1 MYLKKLELKNFRK
14 FRTKNNIV
22 EFVDAESYQKQK
34 ESESTDIAP
43 ITTLIVGKNNSGKTT
58 ITKALEKLIK
68 GNKFE
73 ANDFNFS
80 YLKEKLSKYEEENK
94 IGHIE
99 VEPPL
104 IEFKLTIGIQNTN
117 KDLVTNLVPFMTL
130 DNVTNSELDILVKYE
145 LVEKQTFQN
154 NVIELFS
161 EDKADGIKADLKD
174 KIRFKK
180 FLELIEDST
189 DFKTR
194 YYCSSGTNV
203 QFKMG
208 DLIEITSIKANN
220 VDNDKCLSKAFSKI
234 VEYRYKST
242 LGRNHKKVLE
252 SEIAEINSQLSTN
265 IAKDHTASINNSLG
279 TIESSEKLEMLL
291 STDITFKKLMTD
303 LIKYEYVEQGHNIPE
318 TQFGLGYTNLMMIIA
333 ELIEFME
340 KYPEQSFNSKVN
352 LISIEE
358 PETFMHPQMQELFI
372 KHINKAVSSLLL
384 NKQKNINSQLIIT
397 THSSHILNSKIH
409 SGNTFNN
416 INYITTES
424 NSSHAVSLNDKK
436 ITPDTELGKE
446 DQQENNLKFLK
457 KHIKYKVSELF
468 FSDAIIFVEGITEE
482 TLLRYYIDNNET
494 LNKFYISIFK
504 IDGAHGLVY
513 HKLIK
518 QIRVPALIITDLDIK
533 RSEKEKEKF
542 IQVTT
547 LDDRTTT
554 NATIKKY
561 YKSDSTLKGIPKKI
575 ENDNFR
581 VSYQGIIGGFYATS
595 FEEAFILTNFRNAIL
610 KKTVKALKP
619 DIFEKIIGKE
629 ENVEQMKENSYKLQR
644 KLSSSKSDF
653 ANKLLYEYITADDA
667 VERPYLPEY
676 IIDGL
681 GWLSKKLNGG
691 DKK

>member
-1 MYLKKLELKNFRK
+1 MYLKKFEIINFRK
-14 FRTKNNIV
+14 FRTENNVV

-34 ESESTDIAP
+34 EGGSIDVAQT
-43 ITTLIVGKNNSGKTT
+43 TTLIVGKNNSGKTT

-68 GNKFE
+68 EHKFE
-73 ANDFNFS
+73 ANDFNYF
-80 YLKEKLSKYEEENK
+80 YLKEKLNKYEEENK
-94 IGHIE
+94 TGQIDAQ
-99 VEPPL
+99 PPL
-104 IEFKLTIGIQNTN
+104 IEFKLTIGIDDTN

-130 DNVTNSELDILVKYE
+130 DDVKNSELDILVKYE
-145 LVEKQTFQN
+145 LTEKQFFQN
-154 NVIELFS
+154 DVTELLNSDF
-161 EDKADGIKADLKD
+161 EEKT
-174 KIRFKK
+174 RFNK
-180 FLELIEDST
+180 FLELIGDSNHY
-189 DFKTR
+189 KLK
-194 YYCSSGTNV
+194 YYNAAGSNV
-203 QFKMG
+203 KFNIN
-208 DLIEITSIKANN
+208 DLVEIKAIKANN
-220 VDNDKCLSKAFSKI
+220 IENDKCLSKAFSKI

-242 LGRNHKKVLE
+242 LGKKDKNELE
-252 SEIAEINSQLSTN
+252 SEITKINSLLSTT
-265 IAKDHTASINNSLG
+265 IANKHTASINNSLSA
-279 TIESSEKLEMLL
+279 IESADKLEMLL
-291 STDITFKKLMTD
+291 TSDITFKKLMTD
-303 LIKYEYVEQGHNIPE
+303 LIKYEYVEQGHDIPE
-318 TQFGLGYTNLMMIIA
+318 AQFGLGYTNLMMIIA
-333 ELIEFME
+333 ELIEYME

-372 KHINKAVSSLLL
+372 KHINKAVTSLLLL
-384 NKQKNINSQLIIT
+384 NKQKNVNSQLIIT

-409 SGNTFNN
+409 SGNSFDN

-424 NSSHAVSLNDKK
+424 NCSHVVSLNDEN

-482 TLLRYYIDNNET
+482 TLLRYYIDNNEV

-533 RSEKEKEKF
+533 RSEKEKEEF
-542 IQVTT
+542 TQVTT
-547 LDDRTTT
+547 LEDRTTT

-561 YKSDSTLKGIPKKI
+561 YKSDSTLKDIPQKI

-581 VSYQGIIGGFYATS
+581 ITYQGISEGVYATS
-595 FEEAFILTNFRNAIL
+595 FEEAFILTNFKNSIL
-610 KKTVKALKP
+610 TKTIKALKP
-619 DIFEKIIGKE
+619 DIFKKIIGKDENNE
-629 ENVEQMKENSYKLQR
+629 ELKKNSYKLQR

-653 ANKLLYEYITADDA
+653 ANKLLYEYITADDG
-667 VERPYLPEY
+667 VELPILPEY

-681 GWLSKKLNGG
+681 RWLSEKLNGG
-691 DKK
+691 AQL